1 MEEKNSNKKKE
12 MTLDELARIVQEGF
26 LDIKSDVKILKTDA
40 HGLKIDVEVLKTD
53 VGILKTDVAD
63 IKSTVDNI
71 EANLNKKVDKID
83 HNTLTYRV
91 EKLEKKFA

>member
-1 MEEKNSNKKKE
+1 MEKNNQDKKE
-12 MTLDELARIVQEGF
+12 ITLDDLARITQKGLLSIDEKLENVEKK
-26 LDIKSDVKILKTDA
+26 LDKIETDVS
-40 HGLKIDVEVLKTD
+40 VLKTD
-53 VGILKTDVAD
+53 VTY

-71 EANLNKKVDKID
+71 EANLNKKVDKVD